1 MEKENE
7 DFPPIM
13 NMPAEVI
20 EHIMTNECISYNDV
34 LNMAKTCCKMNDI
47 CQSNDIWKTKI
58 RQRWPKMLNWYDR
71 KISYI
76 WKEEFYQRHTF
87 GDKVEQL
94 LKTMSP
100 KFYQKEE
107 LSKEDFDELTKLS
120 EQHDHA
126 AECLV
131 DELLSVLHDKNPNEE
146 LTSKY
151 YAQKA
156 ARHVQHLLLTKKI
169 KAYVEKLSAEQMLE
183 IGATL
188 FAQWFQPSERVTET
202 EVADMLDRLADE
214 TRRVL
219 ASAEPNHPALG
230 ATLDPIDIHKELWSC
245 AQSRAILEA
254 INVVLY
260 IKNEFKGN
268 KFRNYAVENSYINKV
283 FETKRGIP
291 ITLCIIYAGIAR
303 RLGVICEPVNAP
315 YHFLLRWRQHPLS
328 SGDHVYA
335 YIDAFNSGKLLQI
348 DEVSSHLQIERGL
361 ISSETMVYATPCHVL
376 EREVRNLV
384 HVGHELSMRGDYAL
398 LRDALE
404 ISVLMQGHNVES
416 RMLLARI
423 NLHLNINLD
432 DVLESLDYITTVD
445 QTRIGLVAHLTLA
458 ARQKKAD
465 NEREG
470 DTQKK
475 VKLRKTEV
483 EFSVGMVMK
492 HKRYSYSCV
501 ISGWDE
507 RSKASR
513 EWNTQMGVYNL
524 PLKDKQPFY
533 NVLVE
538 DGSNRYAAQENLDY
552 HESPCLISHPDVG
565 KYFERFDGRKY
576 IPNAE
581 KAEEYPDDTE
591 VTANLIGKHYQT

>member
-58 RQRWPKMLNWYDR
+58 RQ
-71 KISYI
+71 S
-76 WKEEFYQRHTF
+76 
-87 GDKVEQL
+87 
-94 LKTMSP
+94 
-100 KFYQKEE
+100 
-107 LSKEDFDELTKLS
+107 
-120 EQHDHA
+120 
-126 AECLV
+126 
-131 DELLSVLHDKNPNEE
+131 NEE

-268 KFRNYAVENSYINKV
+268 KFRNYAVENS
-283 FETKRGIP
+283 
-291 ITLCIIYAGIAR
+291 
-303 RLGVICEPVNAP
+303 
-315 YHFLLRWRQHPLS
+315 S

-361 ISSETMVYATPCHVL
+361 ISSETMVL

-404 ISVLMQGHNVES
+404 IS
-416 RMLLARI
+416 
-423 NLHLNINLD
+423 
-432 DVLESLDYITTVD
+432 
-445 QTRIGLVAHLTLA
+445 
-458 ARQKKAD
+458 
-465 NEREG
+465 
-470 DTQKK
+470 K